1 MEEKGRTGF
10 DFFEV
15 EFGNKPSVAQALG
28 RLGADIVQRGE

>member
-1 MEEKGRTGF
+1 MEEMRAQRNGF

-28 RLGADIVQRGE
+28 RLGAD